1 MKLVLRDENFLAVAQ
16 ALYDNPQCTTDE
28 EFYDDLARM
37 KYLKKL
43 FTRFEETG
51 ELKER
56 LILNHIVVLNNV
68 FGPEHLPRLLFL
80 KMLRQFSYVKPFL
93 EYLSIMPPYIENV
106 RIESRV
112 PAETIVSDARIVEAL
127 RNI

>member
-1 MKLVLRDENFLAVAQ
+1 MILRDDNFLLVAQ
-16 ALYDNPQCTTDE
+16 ALYNNPQCTTDE

-43 FTRFEETG
+43 LTRYEETG

-68 FGPEHLPRLLFL
+68 FGTAHLPRLLYL
-80 KMLRQFSYVKPFL
+80 KLAKQFTLVKPFL
-93 EYLSIMPPYIENV
+93 EFLSILPPYIENV
-106 RIESRV
+106 RTPDRVYMTSIESDT
-112 PAETIVSDARIVEAL
+112 AIVDAL
-127 RNI
+127 RRI

>member
-1 MKLVLRDENFLAVAQ
+1 MILKDENFLLIAQ

-43 FTRFEETG
+43 LTRYEETG
-51 ELKER
+51 ELKDR

-68 FGPEHLPRLLFL
+68 FGPTHLPRFLYL
-80 KMLRQFSYVKPFL
+80 KMTKQFGMIKPFL
-93 EYLSIMPPYIENV
+93 EFLSILPPYIENV
-106 RIESRV
+106 RTSDRVYMNSIESDRGITEV
-112 PAETIVSDARIVEAL
+112 L
-127 RNI
+127 RKI

>member
-1 MKLVLRDENFLAVAQ
+1 MKLVLRDDNFLAIAQ

-80 KMLRQFSYVKPFL
+80 KMHKQFPYVKPFL
-93 EYLSIMPPYIENV
+93 EYLAIMPPYIENV
-106 RIESRV
+106 RVESRV
-112 PAETIVSDARIVEAL
+112 PAESIVSDVCIVEAL

>member
-1 MKLVLRDENFLAVAQ
+1 MILKDENFLLVAQ

-43 FTRFEETG
+43 LTRYEETG

-68 FGPEHLPRLLFL
+68 FGPAHLPRLLYL
-80 KMLRQFSYVKPFL
+80 KMAKQFGMVKPFL
-93 EYLSIMPPYIENV
+93 EFLSILPPYIENV
-106 RIESRV
+106 KTPDRV
-112 PAETIVSDARIVEAL
+112 YMTAIVSDPCIVEAL
-127 RNI
+127 ERI

>member
-1 MKLVLRDENFLAVAQ
+1 MIVLNDANFMMVAA

-28 EFYDDLARM
+28 EFLDDLARM

-43 FTRFEETG
+43 LTRFEETG

-68 FGPEHLPRLLFL
+68 FGPDHLPRMLYL
-80 KMLRQFSYVKPFL
+80 KMGKQFHMVKPFL
-93 EYLSIMPPYIENV
+93 EFLSIMPDYIINV
-106 RIESRV
+106 RTEARV
-112 PAETIVSDARIVEAL
+112 PAESIASDDRIARVLETI
-127 RNI
+127 

>member
-1 MKLVLRDENFLAVAQ
+1 MIVLKDDNFLLVAQ

-43 FTRFEETG
+43 LTRYEETG

-68 FGPEHLPRLLFL
+68 FGSVHLPRMLYL
-80 KMLRQFSYVKPFL
+80 KMTPQFAYVKPFL
-93 EYLSIMPPYIENV
+93 EFLSILPKHIDNV
-106 RIESRV
+106 RTECRIDTSSI
-112 PAETIVSDARIVEAL
+112 ASDPKITASL
-127 RNI
+127 RAI